1 MPAARTQTTPN
12 LNEFTTLA
20 RTHTLVPVTRSV
32 PADLETPVSAF
43 LRVAAHE
50 PEAFLLESVEGG
62 ETIGRYTFIGIRPFR
77 TMTAANRTI
86 TEFTP
91 GAAPVTRQGDIF
103 AELKSSLAGH
113 SPARLPGLPP
123 FTSGAVGFFAYD
135 IVRQIEH
142 LPTLAADE
150 LHVPDAH
157 LMFFDEVLAFDH
169 VRKAIH
175 LIVTAGARTPLTG
188 NIEVAYTDANT
199 RLDRLE
205 ALLEAAL
212 HKPTHEPVL
221 EPLELTPR
229 TAREDFLRAVE
240 TTKEYIRAGDVFQCV
255 LSQRFDCTPGV
266 DPFDIYRSLR
276 IVNPSPYM
284 YFLRFNLPGKVSER
298 RAHIVGSSPE
308 LLVRVHGRTVEYRP
322 IAGTRPRGADE
333 SLDRTLEADLRADA
347 KEVAEHVMLVDL
359 GRNDLGRVSDFGTV
373 RVKDLM
379 FIERYSHV
387 MHLVSA
393 LEGTLK
399 PDLAPIDALRACFPA
414 GTLSGAPKIRAM
426 EIIEELEPARRGVY
440 GGAII
445 YADFSGNLDS
455 CIAIRTLFMDGE
467 RGHIQAWRRHRLADF
482 NRLPEREEEECA
494 QQSSRRRPR
503 AIERA
508 RQLMSSLQP
517 LTISFAF
524 LSLAIEKTRLPGK
537 QFVSSTSL
545 ALKRFSAMFATDG
558 LPKRFHRASF
568 GPLSGNARRIDRTK
582 RHSHSRAP

>member
-1 MPAARTQTTPN
+1 MPSARTPTTPS
-12 LNEFTTLA
+12 LNDFAELA
-20 RTHTLVPVTRSV
+20 RAHTLVPVTRTV
-32 PADLETPVSAF
+32 AADLETPVSAF

-77 TMTAANRTI
+77 TMTAANGVIADT
-86 TEFTP
+86 FS
-91 GAAPVTRQGDIF
+91 GAAPVTRPGDIF
-103 AELKSSLAGH
+103 AELKSALAGH
-113 SPARLPGLPP
+113 TPARLPGLPP

-135 IVRQIEH
+135 VVRQIER
-142 LPTLAADE
+142 LPTLAPDE

-175 LIVTAGARTPLTG
+175 LIVTAGARTALQGSGPRAQGPANTSAQEITRSGPWTLDPG
-188 NIEVAYTDANT
+188 PSLHQAYADANT

-205 ALLEAAL
+205 SLLEAAL
-212 HKPTHEPVL
+212 HKPTHERVPD
-221 EPLELTPR
+221 PLALTPR
-229 TAREDFLRAVE
+229 TAPADFLRAVD
-240 TTKEYIRAGDVFQCV
+240 TVKEYIRAGDVFQCV
-255 LSQRFDCTPGV
+255 LSQRFDCTPAV
-266 DPFDIYRSLR
+266 DPFEIYRSLR

-284 YFLRFNLPGKVSER
+284 YFLRFGLQGSGPRAQGPGHTEEQGTAAQFNACDPEAQPNPSSSGPWTLDPGPSHTC
-298 RAHIVGSSPE
+298 HIVGSSPE
-308 LLVRVHGRTVEYRP
+308 LLVRVHGRRVEYRP

-333 SLDRTLEADLRADA
+333 AHDRSLEADLRADA

-399 PDLAPIDALRACFPA
+399 PELAPIDALRACFPA

-455 CIAIRTLFMDGE
+455 CIAIRTLFMNGE
-467 RGHIQAWRRHRLADF
+467 RGHIQAGAGIVADSV
-482 NRLPEREEEECA
+482 PEREAEECRNKA
-494 QQSSRRRPR
+494 AAVVR

-508 RQLMSSLQP
+508 RQ
-517 LTISFAF
+517 
-524 LSLAIEKTRLPGK
+524 G
-537 QFVSSTSL
+537 
-545 ALKRFSAMFATDG
+545 
-558 LPKRFHRASF
+558 
-568 GPLSGNARRIDRTK
+568 
-582 RHSHSRAP
+582 

>member
-12 LNEFTTLA
+12 LNEFTDLA

-77 TMTAANRTI
+77 TMTASGSAI
-86 TEFTP
+86 TETTP
-91 GAAPVTRQGDIF
+91 GAPPVTRTGDIF
-103 AELKSSLAGH
+103 AELKSALAGH
-113 SPARLPGLPP
+113 TPARLPGLPP
-123 FTSGAVGFFAYD
+123 FIAGAVGFFAYD

-175 LIVTAGARTPLTG
+175 LIVTAGARTPLTA
-188 NIEVAYTDANT
+188 NTEAAYTDANT

-212 HKPTHEPVL
+212 QKPARPNIP

-229 TAREDFLRAVE
+229 TPREDFLRAVD
-240 TTKEYIRAGDVFQCV
+240 TTKEYIRAGDIFQCV

-266 DPFDIYRSLR
+266 DPFEIYRSLR

-284 YFLRFNLPGKVSER
+284 YFLRFGLPGPGPSVQGPEDKSSLHGSSQLAGPMALGPGPSR
-298 RAHIVGSSPE
+298 LCHIVGSSPE
-308 LLVRVHGRTVEYRP
+308 LLVRVHGRNVEYRP

-333 SLDRTLEADLRADA
+333 SSDRTLEADLRADA

-359 GRNDLGRVSDFGTV
+359 GRNDLGRVSDFGSV
-373 RVKDLM
+373 HVKDLM

-399 PDLAPIDALRACFPA
+399 PALAPIDALRACFPA

-467 RGHIQAWRRHRLADF
+467 RGHIQAGAGIVADSIPA
-482 NRLPEREEEECA
+482 NEYQESLNKA
-494 QQSSRRRPR
+494 KAVVR

-508 RQLMSSLQP
+508 R
-517 LTISFAF
+517 
-524 LSLAIEKTRLPGK
+524 E
-537 QFVSSTSL
+537 
-545 ALKRFSAMFATDG
+545 D
-558 LPKRFHRASF
+558 
-568 GPLSGNARRIDRTK
+568 
-582 RHSHSRAP
+582 